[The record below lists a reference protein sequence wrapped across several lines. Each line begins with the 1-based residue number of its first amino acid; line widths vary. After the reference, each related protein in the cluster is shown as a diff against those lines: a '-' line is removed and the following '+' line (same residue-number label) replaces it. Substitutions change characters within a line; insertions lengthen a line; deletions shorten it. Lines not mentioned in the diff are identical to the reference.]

1 MVKGIF
7 EILNKIF
14 NPGTNSLKV
23 EGSLATSDA
32 VFSTRLDEVSATL
45 TYVGKANAGTAESAP
60 LWQIQRIQVSGVI
73 TTIHF
78 ADGNTNFDNVW
89 ANRGSLT
96 YS

>member
-14 NPGTNSLKV
+14 NSGTNALKV
-23 EGSLATSDA
+23 EGSLATSA
-32 VFSTRLDEVSATL
+32 ATYATRLDEVSASL
-45 TYVGKANAGTAESAP
+45 NYVGKAVAGTLDSDP
-60 LWQIQRIQVSGVI
+60 LWQIQRIQVSGVV
-73 TTIHF
+73 TTIQF